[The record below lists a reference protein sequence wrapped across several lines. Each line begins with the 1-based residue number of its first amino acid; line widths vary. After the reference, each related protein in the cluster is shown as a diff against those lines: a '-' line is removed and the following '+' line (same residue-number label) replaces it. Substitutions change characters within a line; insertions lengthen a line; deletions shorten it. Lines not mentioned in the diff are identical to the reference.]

1 MENQEKPKRKTHT
14 SNEVNQRYK
23 KKTYDRILVSFRKV
37 DDADIL
43 AAISAKKAEGMQTS
57 DAVKALIRDGLSK

>member
-1 MENQEKPKRKTHT
+1 MENQEKLKRKTHT